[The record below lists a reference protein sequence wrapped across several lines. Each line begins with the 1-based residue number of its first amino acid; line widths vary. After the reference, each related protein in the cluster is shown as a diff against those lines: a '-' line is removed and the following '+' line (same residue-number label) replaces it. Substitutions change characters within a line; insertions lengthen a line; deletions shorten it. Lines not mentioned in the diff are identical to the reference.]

1 MIGFL
6 AGLVMM
12 MGVLVPVFSLGET
25 AYAMEPSKDTSCN
38 TSFLGFKA
46 WFNDVSGKVDGANG
60 KKHCVVVTPNEDE
73 MNTFVWTIVLNL
85 LFDLELFVGYA
96 ATVVIIYAGY
106 KYITSSGDPGAVAKA
121 KKALMSAVIGLAI
134 ALLAQL
140 ITNFIL
146 GVIVWS

>member
-6 AGLVMM
+6 AGIVVMT
-12 MGVLVPVFSLGET
+12 GVLVPVFGGEK
-25 AYAMEPSKDTSCN
+25 AYAMEPSPDSGCDV
-38 TSFLGFKA
+38 SLLGFRA
-46 WFNDVSGKVDGANG
+46 WYNGLAGKVENASAGRQTCIVG
-60 KKHCVVVTPNEDE
+60 TPSEDE
-73 MNTFVWTIVLNL
+73 MNRFIWTIVLNV

-96 ATVVIIYAGY
+96 ATAVIIYAGY
-106 KYITSSGDPGAVAKA
+106 RYITSNGDTGAVAKA

-146 GVIVWS
+146 GVIVWK

>member
-1 MIGFL
+1 MRKITGLL
-6 AGLVMM
+6 AGIVMM
-12 MGVLVPVFSLGET
+12 IGVLVPVGLSEGVYAKMPTKSEAADCDASL
-25 AYAMEPSKDTSCN
+25 
-38 TSFLGFKA
+38 LGFRA
-46 WFNDVSGKVDGANG
+46 WYNG
-60 KKHCVVVTPNEDE
+60 VAMKENNKCNVATPTEDE
-73 MNTFVWTIVLNL
+73 MNRFVWTIVLNV

-106 KYITSSGDPGAVAKA
+106 RYITSSGDPGAVAKA